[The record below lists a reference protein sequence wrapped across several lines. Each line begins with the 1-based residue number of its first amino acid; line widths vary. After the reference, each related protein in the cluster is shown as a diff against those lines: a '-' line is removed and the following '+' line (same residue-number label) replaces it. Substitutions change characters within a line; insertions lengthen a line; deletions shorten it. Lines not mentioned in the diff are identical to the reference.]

1 MELDTFH
8 SRVSME
14 LFRKQE
20 LLARRSAQHTLMS
33 TGSAAAGGAGGALST
48 AALQKADFGTLQR
61 LWQSEGRALW
71 VTRDPESVFQ
81 IVRDLVDFQ
90 VIQKYK
96 FLVLTRYY
104 VCKLC

>member
-1 MELDTFH
+1 MELY
-8 SRVSME
+8 
-14 LFRKQE
+14 RKQE

-33 TGSAAAGGAGGALST
+33 AGSAASGGAGGALST

-71 VTRDPESVFQ
+71 AAKDPESVFQ

-90 VIQKYK
+90 VR
-96 FLVLTRYY
+96 FR
-104 VCKLC
+104 LCASSKQTVISTLIVSLRLKDLII